1 MSRLSKEAKEA
12 IVKKAFSENGKKRLE
27 IAKNYN
33 IGFSTLEKWIRR
45 AKDSGII
52 SCKNTES
59 NKSLSALERLE
70 HLQASYK
77 LNDIEVGAYCRK
89 QGIYSH
95 QLQQWKTE
103 FMSTNTESK
112 NQNQA
117 LELKKLRLENRQLK
131 QDLFRKDKALSE
143 TAALL
148 ILKKKAA
155 QIWGDVE
162 DV

>member
-1 MSRLSKEAKEA
+1 MRRLSEEAKEA
-12 IVKKAFSENGKKRLE
+12 IVKKAFSENGKKRIE

-33 IGFSTLEKWIRR
+33 IGFSTLEKWIRCY
-45 AKDSGII
+45 KDSGII
-52 SCKNTES
+52 SFKHTES
-59 NKSLSALERLE
+59 NKTLNALERFD
-70 HLQASYK
+70 HLQATYG
-77 LNDIEVGAYCRK
+77 LNDLEVGAYCRK
-89 QGIYSH
+89 RGIYSH
-95 QLQQWKTE
+95 QLQQWKAE
-103 FMSTNTESK
+103 FMSTNTEFK

-117 LELKKLRLENRQLK
+117 IELKKLRLENKQLK
-131 QDLFRKDKALSE
+131 QDLYRKDKALSE